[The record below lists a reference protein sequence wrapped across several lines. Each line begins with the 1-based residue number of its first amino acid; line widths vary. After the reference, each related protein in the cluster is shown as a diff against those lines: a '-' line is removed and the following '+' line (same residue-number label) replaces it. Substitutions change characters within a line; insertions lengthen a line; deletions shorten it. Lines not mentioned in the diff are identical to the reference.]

1 MGRPSAGPRPGQ
13 PCQPRGAGRRGGLS
27 GGVAGLQA
35 PPSVGPSGHV
45 CVLLGSPSCSRPK
58 LLALAPVHAFFPAS
72 RVCVLCRTDQKAGKY
87 RLEICFTP
95 LPVTETWG
103 QSSPAL
109 SHRSLCLAAV
119 GFTFLALPS
128 ALPSLMCTRSARPE
142 LRGSRGVT
150 YRGRGHPGL
159 YRVTPEDLLWR
170 PV

>member
-1 MGRPSAGPRPGQ
+1 MGLSHGADHRPGGRLGAGRAVLGQGGPSECRARPGQ
-13 PCQPRGAGRRGGLS
+13 PCQPHGAGRRGRLS

-35 PPSVGPSGHV
+35 PPSVGPSGRV

-72 RVCVLCRTDQKAGKY
+72 RVCVLGRTEQKAGKY

-109 SHRSLCLAAV
+109 SHRSLCLAAI

-128 ALPSLMCTRSARPE
+128 QCVADVHTQR
-142 LRGSRGVT
+142 T
-150 YRGRGHPGL
+150 
-159 YRVTPEDLLWR
+159 T
-170 PV
+170 